1 MISSQG
7 IMSRYE
13 CSGCSRDGPIAAAQV
28 REIWVGNTG
37 GGQGEPGRSFSF
49 QKQNSGKLDVLL
61 LRFFAIF
68 QFFVGILKMLISN
81 I

>member
-37 GGQGEPGRSFSF
+37 GGVKGSQEEVFLSKS
-49 QKQNSGKLDVLL
+49 K
-61 LRFFAIF
+61 
-68 QFFVGILKMLISN
+68 ILVSLTFYC
-81 I
+81 